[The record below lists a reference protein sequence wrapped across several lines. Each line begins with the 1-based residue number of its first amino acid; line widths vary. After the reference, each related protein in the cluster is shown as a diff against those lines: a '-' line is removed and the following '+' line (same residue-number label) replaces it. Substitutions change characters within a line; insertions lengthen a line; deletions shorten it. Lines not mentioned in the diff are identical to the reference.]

1 MRVCLRTF
9 RPICYE
15 SRNKTPNK
23 GEMTTPEPG
32 TDEAAQDA
40 VTGEEI
46 SSTTIPPSSPTR
58 DQSTSQKRNACS
70 FSPPDDCLHSADLTS
85 VTELLSS
92 SGKSPT
98 NSPETTSAR
107 HAPPTLTTFSGRA
120 GLGAYTYSPESFPR
134 SRVISFDESYVT
146 INDLY
151 PKSSI
156 HLLLLPR
163 HPQKQLLHPF
173 EALQDPVF
181 LASIQEEVQK
191 LRVLAAKEL
200 KRRFG
205 KFSAKEREREEAM
218 EKALDSGQDI
228 DESSLPP
235 GRDWS
240 KDVISGVHTH
250 PSMSHLHIHV
260 LSIDRYSECMRHRK
274 HYNSFATPFLVD
286 VEEFPLDKEEVV
298 RRKTG
303 GWLDRDLVCWRCGRN
318 FGNKFARLKKH
329 LDGEFEEWKK
339 E

>member
-1 MRVCLRTF
+1 MATQT
-9 RPICYE
+9 PIVH
-15 SRNKTPNK
+15 
-23 GEMTTPEPG
+23 
-32 TDEAAQDA
+32 EAGQDA
-40 VTGEEI
+40 ITGEEI
-46 SSTTIPPSSPTR
+46 AGTTIPPTTPTR
-58 DQSTSQKRNACS
+58 DQSTSQKRNACTFLPS
-70 FSPPDDCLHSADLTS
+70 HHSLRSADFAS

-92 SGKSPT
+92 SGKSPIKPPST
-98 NSPETTSAR
+98 ASAHYAPSTS
-107 HAPPTLTTFSGRA
+107 TTFSGRA
-120 GLGAYTYSPESFPR
+120 GLGAYTYSPESFPQ
-134 SRVISFDESYVT
+134 SRVISFDDSHVT

-151 PKSSI
+151 PKSSL

-181 LASIQEEVQK
+181 LASVQEEVRK

-205 KFSAKEREREEAM
+205 KYSAMELKREEAM
-218 EKALDSGQDI
+218 EKALDAGQDI

-250 PSMSHLHIHV
+250 PSMSHLHIHI
-260 LSIDRYSECMRHRK
+260 LSVDRHSECMKHRK
-274 HYNSFATPFLVD
+274 HYNSFATSFLVD
-286 VEEFPLDKEEVV
+286 VEEFPLSQEEVV

-318 FGNKFARLKKH
+318 FRNKFARLKQH
-329 LDGEFEEWKK
+329 LEEEFEEWKK

>member
-1 MRVCLRTF
+1 
-9 RPICYE
+9 
-15 SRNKTPNK
+15 
-23 GEMTTPEPG
+23 MTTPKPG
-32 TDEAAQDA
+32 TDEVAQDA
-40 VTGEEI
+40 VTREEI
-46 SSTTIPPSSPTR
+46 SGTTIPPSTPSR
-58 DQSTSQKRNACS
+58 DQSTSQKRNA
-70 FSPPDDCLHSADLTS
+70 F
-85 VTELLSS
+85 TELLSP

-98 NSPETTSAR
+98 KSPETASAR

-120 GLGAYTYSPESFPR
+120 GLGAYTHSPESFPR
-134 SRVISFDESYVT
+134 ARVISFDDSYVT

-181 LASIQEEVQK
+181 LASIQEEVRK
-191 LRVLAAKEL
+191 LRMLAAKEL

-218 EKALDSGQDI
+218 GKALDSGQDI

-240 KDVISGVHTH
+240 KDVISGVHTY

-274 HYNSFATPFLVD
+274 HYNSFATAFLVD
-286 VEEFPLDKEEVV
+286 VEEFPLSKEEAT
-298 RRKTG
+298 RRMKG
-303 GWLDRDLVCWRCGRN
+303 RWLESDLVCWRCGRN
-318 FGNKFARLKKH
+318 FGNKFARLKSH
-329 LDGEFEEWKK
+329 LAEEFEEWKK
-339 E
+339 D

>member
-1 MRVCLRTF
+1 
-9 RPICYE
+9 
-15 SRNKTPNK
+15 
-23 GEMTTPEPG
+23 MTAPKPV

-46 SSTTIPPSSPTR
+46 SGTTIPPSTPTR
-58 DQSTSQKRNACS
+58 DQSTSQKRNA
-70 FSPPDDCLHSADLTS
+70 F
-85 VTELLSS
+85 TELLSP
-92 SGKSPT
+92 SGKSTSKPPDT
-98 NSPETTSAR
+98 ASAR
-107 HAPPTLTTFSGRA
+107 HATPTLTTFSGRA
-120 GLGAYTYSPESFPR
+120 GLGAYTHSPESFPR
-134 SRVISFDESYVT
+134 SRVISFDDSYVT

-163 HPQKQLLHPF
+163 HSQKQLLHPF

-218 EKALDSGQDI
+218 EKALYSGNDI

-240 KDVISGVHTH
+240 KDLISGVHTH

-260 LSIDRYSECMRHRK
+260 LSIDRYSQCMRHRK

-286 VEEFPLDKEEVV
+286 VGEFPLDKEEVA
-298 RRKTG
+298 RRKKG
-303 GWLDRDLVCWRCGRN
+303 GWLNRDLVCWRCGRN
-318 FGNKFARLKKH
+318 FGNKFARLKSH
-329 LDGEFEEWKK
+329 LTEELEEWKK